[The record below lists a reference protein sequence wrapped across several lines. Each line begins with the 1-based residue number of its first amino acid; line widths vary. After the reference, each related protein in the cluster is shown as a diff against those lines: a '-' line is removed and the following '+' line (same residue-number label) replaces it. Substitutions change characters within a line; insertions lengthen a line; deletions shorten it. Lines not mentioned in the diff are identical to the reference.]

1 MIKNLLSNA
10 KSTDSVPGQETKI
23 PTCHA
28 VWSKKKRRKY
38 CRNDVM
44 SPKRR
49 SEELLL
55 LSTRHQQGTSHLHP
69 RQLGLRT
76 LLARLPVSGSQSM
89 PGQDAPGFSLTG
101 QCLGELGPGKAGLYG
116 TRLGQDLGHLL
127 CPRGLRAQLWLSL
140 PDPQLLPEQ
149 TWTKCL
155 TQALSLFL

>member
-1 MIKNLLSNA
+1 MVKTLPSSVA
-10 KSTDSVPGQETKI
+10 GMGSVPGEETKI
-23 PTCHA
+23 PTCRA
-28 VWSKKKRRKY
+28 VWAKKKKRERKY
-38 CRNDVM
+38 CRNDLM

-101 QCLGELGPGKAGLYG
+101 QCLGELGPGKAGL
-116 TRLGQDLGHLL
+116 
-127 CPRGLRAQLWLSL
+127 
-140 PDPQLLPEQ
+140 
-149 TWTKCL
+149 
-155 TQALSLFL
+155 